1 MYQTISHYRVLES
14 LGSEGAGHVWKAEDL
29 RLKRTVAI
37 KFLPPV
43 IARDEQAKERLKTEA
58 RMAAALSHPNIAT
71 VYELGEADDQFYIVM
86 ECVEGQTLK
95 SRIQPGPL
103 DIDES
108 LETAMQ
114 VADALKAGHARG
126 LLHCDIKSSNIMITP
141 EGLVKVLDFGLA
153 KFESATSLSQSSDP
167 LLTEQA
173 GRAHE
178 NSIESGSGPAG
189 AVVFGTL
196 GYMSPEQI
204 RGEPLDGRTDIFS
217 LGAVLYEMLTA
228 RRPFDA
234 QRRPDV
240 LHALLNDEPPP
251 LSAFRDDVP
260 LELEGILR
268 SALAKDRNER
278 YKCAEDL
285 LSDLRTL
292 KDRLEYRA
300 TREDS
305 FTAGEMN
312 AGIATPEPA
321 TSGFRNR
328 SVWLRALAARY
339 QRWWLLGS
347 LLAASLAV
355 WDILTLQPQGTEWVR
370 PAGFI
375 AIAAICVLA
384 SVAGRRKPSGPIQ
397 TFPSGAA
404 FRGLLPF
411 QEADRS
417 RFYGRETETAAL
429 FEMIRHGDS
438 RFGVLFGE
446 SGCGKTS
453 LLRAGLL
460 PKLWEQGY
468 IPLYCRA
475 YKDPLGAA
483 VEECHKRSQ
492 ISVVDGEPPVEYL
505 RRVARDLDATLVVVC
520 DQFEEFFVS
529 HKSGELR
536 EPFLSFVAD
545 CYADTGLPV
554 KLLFSIRSDFLY
566 MISAAFESR
575 IPNPLMSSR
584 LYHLRNFGEEQAAEI
599 IQRSVECANLMF
611 DPELARQVAC
621 DLATEGAVLPSELQ
635 IVGERL
641 QSKRIFSVR
650 EYKQL
655 GGKEP
660 LVESFLEDIIQ
671 ASGDREG
678 CGLLLRA
685 LISDENTRLTL
696 SLQDIARRT
705 QRSHHTTE
713 KILNLLVAARLVREI
728 QDEDPWRYELLH
740 EYLIERINQI
750 TGRVMDA
757 TQRANR
763 LFRQYLSNYSLESH
777 ARIPFSKLWF
787 IRRYSD
793 LARGERE
800 RELLRKSLRWGL
812 VKSSML
818 FLMLL
823 AGATVAAAFLSMR
836 EEWEGVGLSDG
847 HTAAVRQAVFSPDAR
862 LLVSCGEDKK
872 VIVWDF
878 ARRERL
884 ATLTDHTDW
893 VTSVAFSPDGKWF
906 ASASADKTVIV
917 WDAAR
922 LEQVV
927 ILTSHQSSVNAV
939 AFSPDGRWLASS
951 SGAPDDRTIVWNVGK
966 WDEFRELPLG
976 IGWSDLLFS
985 KDSRFLGSGGAF
997 WDLTTGQKLT
1007 DTMLPVEWRSAWGA
1021 LSPDATRMAN
1031 IDGQGIV
1038 YFWDMT
1044 QRKLISSQKV
1054 HRDHGRA
1061 IAYSPDGRLAA
1072 SGAEDI
1078 ILWDAVTQTK
1088 LVRLEHTSIVW
1099 RVAFSPDGRWLVST
1113 HGDGSILLWDVAE
1126 RERVANFNEHGG
1138 AVRAVAFSND
1148 GTRIASASDDR
1159 SAIIWNA
1166 NSARKEAVLV
1176 GHQTRVLSVVFS
1188 PDGKSV
1194 ASGDQD
1200 GHVILWD
1207 VARRQPRWAT
1217 QYLYDGRYLAPGYC
1231 VAISPDGRWLADTVG
1246 VYDSADGRLA
1256 VDFVANNT
1264 GGQIYG
1270 ADFSDDG
1277 RRLVCVTP
1285 YGQIFLWDAENW
1297 QLLDMLKLSTTQF
1310 ISVTFSP
1317 DGKWLVTGEDE
1328 GAVRLWQAGPL
1339 RQVAVIG
1346 HHAARIKSV
1355 AFSPDGKEVASASD
1369 DQTIALWNVARRSL
1383 ISRIGTHTAPV
1394 LSIAF
1399 SPDGKRLTSGE
1410 HDGSVNL
1417 YARHRN
1423 LWGFRL
1429 D

>member
-1 MYQTISHYRVLES
+1 MYQTISHYRVLEP
-14 LGSEGAGHVWKAEDL
+14 LGSGGAGHVWKAEDL

-37 KFLPPV
+37 KFLPPDL
-43 IARDEQAKERLKTEA
+43 ARDAQAKERLESEA
-58 RMAAALSHPNIAT
+58 RMAAALTHPNIAT
-71 VYELGEADDQFYIVM
+71 VYELGEASDQFYIVM
-86 ECVEGQTLK
+86 EYVEGETLK
-95 SRIQPGPL
+95 ARIERGPL
-103 DIDES
+103 NIAES
-108 LETAMQ
+108 LEIAMQ
-114 VADALKAGHARG
+114 VTDALNAAHARG
-126 LLHCDIKSSNIMITP
+126 LLHCDIKSSNIMITL

-153 KFESATSLSQSSDP
+153 KLASTTRLSRSSDP
-167 LLTEQA
+167 LLTQQA

-178 NSIESGSGPAG
+178 TSIESGSLAG
-189 AVVFGTL
+189 AVIFGTL

-204 RGEPLDGRTDIFS
+204 RGEPLDRRADIFS

-228 RRPFDA
+228 RQPFDGE
-234 QRRPDV
+234 RRPDV

-251 LSAFRDDVP
+251 LSAFREDVP
-260 LELEGILR
+260 LELEGIVR

-278 YKCAEDL
+278 YKSAEHL
-285 LSDLRTL
+285 LSDLRAL
-292 KDRLEYRA
+292 KGRLEHRA
-300 TREDS
+300 ELEAS
-305 FTAGEMN
+305 FIGETKAGTDAAESHS
-312 AGIATPEPA
+312 
-321 TSGFRNR
+321 TSTSRGRGAL
-328 SVWLRALAARY
+328 LRALAARY
-339 QRWWLLGS
+339 QRWLLLGS
-347 LLAASLAV
+347 VLAASIAV
-355 WDILTLQPQGTEWVR
+355 WDIISLQPQGAEWAR
-370 PAGFI
+370 SAGLLT
-375 AIAAICVLA
+375 IAALCALGC
-384 SVAGRRKPSGPIQ
+384 VAGRRKTPGPIQ
-397 TFPSGAA
+397 AMPSGTA

-417 RFYGRETETAAL
+417 RFYGRETDTAAL
-429 FEMIRHGDS
+429 FEMIRHGDF

-453 LLRAGLL
+453 LLKAGLL

-468 IPLYCRA
+468 MPLYCRA
-475 YKDPLGAA
+475 YKDPLEAA
-483 VEECHKRSQ
+483 LEECHKRSQ
-492 ISVVDGEPPVEYL
+492 VNPVDGEPPVEYL
-505 RRVARDLDATLVVVC
+505 RRVAREVDATLVIVC

-529 HKSGELR
+529 HKAGEKR
-536 EPFLSFVAD
+536 EPFLSFVGACHAGTD
-545 CYADTGLPV
+545 LPV
-554 KLLFSIRSDFLY
+554 KFLFSIRSDFLY
-566 MISAAFESR
+566 MISAEFESR

-584 LYHLRNFGEEQAAEI
+584 LYHLRNFGEQQAAEI
-599 IQRSVECANLMF
+599 IQRSVKRANLMF
-611 DPELARQVAC
+611 EPELGRQVAR
-621 DLATEGAVLPSELQ
+621 DLAAEGAVLPSELQ

-650 EYKQL
+650 EYKRL

-696 SLQDIARRT
+696 SLQEIGHRT
-705 QRSHHTTE
+705 QRSQHTTE
-713 KILNLLVAARLVREI
+713 GILNLLVAARLVREI
-728 QDEDPWRYELLH
+728 QDEDPWRYELIH

-763 LFRQYLSNYSLESH
+763 SFRQYLSNYSLESR
-777 ARIPFSKLWF
+777 ARIPFTKLWF

-793 LARGERE
+793 IARGERE
-800 RELLRKSLRWGL
+800 RELLRKSLRGGL
-812 VKSSML
+812 VKSSAL
-818 FLMLL
+818 VVVLL

-836 EEWEGVGLSDG
+836 EEWQGVALSDG
-847 HTAAVRQAVFSPDAR
+847 HTAAVRQAVFSPDGR

-884 ATLTDHTDW
+884 ATLTDHTGW
-893 VTSVAFSPDGKWF
+893 VISLAFSPDGKWF
-906 ASASADKTVIV
+906 ASASADQTVIV

-922 LEQVV
+922 LERAVV
-927 ILTSHQSSVNAV
+927 LTGHQTSVNAV

-951 SGAPDDRTIVWNVGK
+951 SGAPDERTIVWSVGK
-966 WDEFRELPLG
+966 WEEFRELPLG

-997 WDLTTGQKLT
+997 WDVTTGQKLT
-1007 DTMLPVEWRSAWGA
+1007 DTMFPVEWRSAWGA

-1031 IDGQGIV
+1031 IDGLGIV

-1044 QRKLISSQKV
+1044 RRKLISSQKV

-1061 IAYSPDGRLAA
+1061 IAFSPDGRLAA

-1078 ILWDAVTQTK
+1078 ILWDALTQTK
-1088 LVRLEHTSIVW
+1088 LARLEHTSIVW
-1099 RVAFSPDGRWLVST
+1099 RVVFSPDGRWLVST

-1138 AVRAVAFSND
+1138 AVRSVAFSND

-1159 SAIIWNA
+1159 SVIVWNTE
-1166 NSARKEAVLV
+1166 SRQKEAVLV
-1176 GHQTRVLSVVFS
+1176 GHQTRVLSASFS
-1188 PDGKSV
+1188 PDGKAV
-1194 ASGDQD
+1194 VSGDQD
-1200 GHVILWD
+1200 GNLIFWD
-1207 VARRQPRWAT
+1207 VALRQQRWSSE
-1217 QYLYDGRYLAPGYC
+1217 YLYKGRYFAPIYG
-1231 VAISPDGRWLADTVG
+1231 VAISPDGRSVADSMG

-1256 VDFVANNT
+1256 VDFVDKYT

-1277 RRLVCVTP
+1277 RRLVYVTP
-1285 YGQIFLWDAENW
+1285 YGQIYLWDAENW
-1297 QLLDMLKLSTTQF
+1297 QLLDMVKSGDMQLITVS
-1310 ISVTFSP
+1310 FSP

-1328 GAVRLWQAGPL
+1328 GAVRLWQASPL
-1339 RQVAVIG
+1339 RQVAIIG
-1346 HHAARIKSV
+1346 RHTARIKSV
-1355 AFSPDGKEVASASD
+1355 AFSPDGKEVASAGD

-1383 ISRIGTHTAPV
+1383 ISRVGTHTAPV

-1399 SPDGKRLTSGE
+1399 SPDGKRLTSGD

-1417 YARHRN
+1417 YTRHRN
-1423 LWGFRL
+1423 LWGVRL